1 MCFWFLFWWGK
12 RIEVGGW
19 YPEEN
24 FLLTGPSKSVK
35 NTNLFQAT
43 VSIARNTIFTVLGQS
58 AFSNP
63 LLLDSGL
70 FHNEV
75 QYAFCIVGHT
85 HSNCCDNLTP
95 LEGKSICR
103 LSLKILCQNSVLT
116 PRSQANLFAQPNC
129 RIQ

>member
-1 MCFWFLFWWGK
+1 MLLVFVLGVVPRRELFAH
-12 RIEVGGW
+12 RPQQVSQEYSFISS
-19 YPEEN
+19 Y
-24 FLLTGPSKSVK
+24 SKHSYVE
-35 NTNLFQAT
+35 
-43 VSIARNTIFTVLGQS
+43 TISTELGQS